1 MQPSFLSN
9 PNSLFFL
16 IAGPCVIENEEMPFQ
31 IAEEIQKICNTLHI
45 PFIFKASYQKA
56 NRSSIHSFTGIGNT
70 KALEI
75 LGKIREKYHLPTL
88 TDIHTAEEAELAA
101 PYVDVLQIPAFLCRQ
116 TELLQAAAKTSRYV
130 NIKKGQFLSPESM
143 KYAVEKVKESSPSK
157 DNFLPKVM
165 LTERGTTFGYQD
177 LVVDF
182 RSIPIMQENQVP
194 VIMDV
199 THSLQQPNQANGV
212 TGGEPR
218 MIETI
223 AKAAIACGADGL
235 FIETHPNPATAL
247 SDGSNMLSLE
257 LLEPLLRKLV
267 RLHQSL

>member
-157 DNFLPKVM
+157 DNFL
-165 LTERGTTFGYQD
+165 
-177 LVVDF
+177 
-182 RSIPIMQENQVP
+182 
-194 VIMDV
+194 
-199 THSLQQPNQANGV
+199 
-212 TGGEPR
+212 
-218 MIETI
+218 
-223 AKAAIACGADGL
+223 
-235 FIETHPNPATAL
+235 
-247 SDGSNMLSLE
+247 
-257 LLEPLLRKLV
+257 
-267 RLHQSL
+267 